1 MVTTLKLPRRMEEAL
16 LVVYGNGKRESE
28 VAKELG
34 VSKQAVSKF
43 VREGRA
49 RLTEIFL
56 EVAEVLHADLVR
68 INLSK
73 GCAIIKPRQLGVK
86 AYVFYVPGGGPRVLF
101 EGDIKCSGDTR
112 TLCKEV
118 VEAIRAWGLI
128 EACSDVDNEE
138 GIIRCVIKLLEE

>member
-1 MVTTLKLPRRMEEAL
+1 MAIMLKLPKRMEEAL
-16 LVVYGNGKRESE
+16 LAVYGDGKRESE
-28 VAKELG
+28 VARELG

-56 EVAEVLHADLVR
+56 EVTEVLHADLVR

-73 GCAIIKPRQLGVK
+73 GYAIIKPRQLRVK
-86 AYVFYVPGGGPRVLF
+86 AYVFYVPGEGPRVLF
-101 EGDIKCSGDTR
+101 EGDIKCLEETR

-118 VEAIRAWGLI
+118 VKAIKAWGLI
-128 EACSDVDNEE
+128 KACKGVDDEE
-138 GIIRCVIKLLEE
+138 DIIKCIIKLLEE

>member
-1 MVTTLKLPRRMEEAL
+1 MMTMLKLPKRMEEVL
-16 LVVYGNGKRESE
+16 LAVYGYGKRESE

-56 EVAEVLHADLVR
+56 EVSEVLHADLVR
-68 INLSK
+68 INLRK
-73 GCAIIKPRQLGVK
+73 GYAIIRPRQLRVN
-86 AYVFYVPGGGPRVLF
+86 AYVFYVPGYGPRVLF
-101 EGDIKCSGDTR
+101 KGDIKCSNETH
-112 TLCKEV
+112 TLCKDIIK
-118 VEAIRAWGLI
+118 AIKAWGLI
-128 EACSDVDNEE
+128 EACNGVSNEE

>member
-1 MVTTLKLPRRMEEAL
+1 MLKLPKRMEEAL
-16 LVVYGNGKRESE
+16 LAVYGYGKRESE

-56 EVAEVLHADLVR
+56 EVSEILHADLVR
-68 INLSK
+68 INLRK
-73 GCAIIKPRQLGVK
+73 GYAIIRPRQLRVN
-86 AYVFYVPGGGPRVLF
+86 AYVFYVPGYGPRVLF
-101 EGDIKCSGDTR
+101 KGDIKCSNETH
-112 TLCKEV
+112 TLCKDIIK
-118 VEAIRAWGLI
+118 AIKAWGLI
-128 EACSDVDNEE
+128 EACNGVSNEE

>member
-1 MVTTLKLPRRMEEAL
+1 MAIMLKLPKRMEEAL
-16 LVVYGNGKRESE
+16 LAVYGDGKRESE

-43 VREGRA
+43 VKEGRA

-56 EVAEVLHADLVR
+56 EVTEILHADLIR

-73 GCAIIKPRQLGVK
+73 GYAIIKPRQLRVK
-86 AYVFYVPGGGPRVLF
+86 AYVFYVPGEGPRILF
-101 EGDIKCSGDTR
+101 EEDIKCLEETR

-118 VEAIRAWGLI
+118 VKAIKAWGLI
-128 EACSDVDNEE
+128 KACKGVDNEE
-138 GIIRCVIKLLEE
+138 DIIRCIIKLLEE

>member
-1 MVTTLKLPRRMEEAL
+1 MAVMLKLPKRMEEAL
-16 LVVYGNGKRESE
+16 LAVYGDGKRESE

-56 EVAEVLHADLVR
+56 EVTEVLHADLVR

-73 GCAIIKPRQLGVK
+73 GYAIIKPRQLRVK
-86 AYVFYVPGGGPRVLF
+86 AYVFYVPGSGPRVLF
-101 EGDIKCSGDTR
+101 EGDIRCSEEAR
-112 TLCKEV
+112 TLCREV
-118 VEAIRAWGLI
+118 VKAVKAWGLI
-128 EACSDVDNEE
+128 KACSGVDDEE